1 MHSPPTAGN
10 AYIMENIM
18 DKKSFKTLEFDK
30 ILNRLADYTQNEPV
44 RNKILTLTPAET
56 LADAQNHQRQT
67 TETVGVILRRGNPP
81 GMKIYDVTPALLR
94 AERGGS
100 MNMYELLK
108 IASLCKTARAV
119 KCYLEDDKTKGEG
132 TVFELSNSL
141 FALKNVSDEI
151 EDAIISEEEMA
162 DSASPEL
169 FQIRRKKKSLAGKI
183 RDTLQEMI
191 ASTKYQKALQEPIV
205 TMRGDRYVL
214 PVRAESKNEI
224 KGIVHDASASGAT
237 LFIEPMAVVNLTN
250 TLASLEAE
258 EKEEISH
265 ILAELSA
272 FVVEYS
278 NEIKGNL
285 SALYELDFLFSKAK
299 FSLAING
306 NEPILNDEGI
316 VNIQKGRH
324 PLLDPKT
331 VVPVDIY
338 LGEEFDTLVI
348 TGPNTG
354 GKTVSL
360 KTLGLLSLMAAS
372 GLHITAA
379 ENSRIAVF
387 SNVFADIG
395 DEQSIEQSLS
405 TFSSHIVNL
414 VSILNRLDE
423 KSLVL
428 ADELGAGTDPTE
440 GAALAVAI
448 LDHIRARGAK
458 AAATTHYSELKMYA
472 LSTSR
477 VENASCE
484 FNVKTLSPTYRLL
497 IGVPGKSNAFA
508 ISRRLGLSEEVLEHA
523 GKLLHDDNIQMEE
536 VLARLE
542 KNRQKAEEQRRQAE
556 TANRDSKQLRAEL
569 KKEREQFELKRV
581 KILEET
587 RTEALRILE
596 SAKDESQK
604 FLKELRAIQDNAALK
619 EALKQAEEA
628 KAALREKQE
637 KLADKGKQQPKRT
650 GKVPKNLKIGDTVRI
665 ISLDQTATV
674 LSLPDAS
681 GTVQLEAGI
690 MKIKAKLTDLQFE
703 RTEEKKK
710 TNATITRSRTNTNM
724 KTEIDLRGQTL
735 DEAIMEV
742 DRFIDQ
748 ALLANLQIITIIHGK
763 GTGVLRKGINEFL
776 KKHPMVTGFRA
787 GGLGEGDTG
796 VTIVSLK

>member
-1 MHSPPTAGN
+1 
-10 AYIMENIM
+10 M
-18 DKKSFKTLEFDK
+18 DKKSFATLEFDK
-30 ILNRLADYTQNEPV
+30 ILSRLADYTQNEPV

-56 LADAQNHQRQT
+56 LLEAQKRQKET

-81 GMKIYDVTPALLR
+81 GMKMYDVTPALLR

-100 MNMYELLK
+100 MNMKELLK
-108 IASLCKTARAV
+108 IASLCKTARAI
-119 KCYLEDDKTKGEG
+119 KRYLEDDKTMEEG
-132 TVFELSNSL
+132 IIFSLSSSL
-141 FALKNVSDEI
+141 FPLKNVSDKI

-162 DSASPEL
+162 DGASPEL
-169 FQIRRKKKSLAGKI
+169 FRIRRKKKSLAGKI

-191 ASTKYQKALQEPIV
+191 ASSKYQKALQEPIV

-214 PVRAESKNEI
+214 PVRAEAKNEI

-237 LFIEPMAVVNLTN
+237 LFIEPMAVVSLTN
-250 TLASLEAE
+250 ELTSLEAE
-258 EKEEISH
+258 EKEEINR

-272 FVVEYS
+272 FTVEFT
-278 NEIKGNL
+278 NELKTNL
-285 SALYELDFLFSKAK
+285 SSLYELDFLFSKAK

-306 NEPILNDEGI
+306 NEPILNEEGI

-387 SNVFADIG
+387 SNIFADIG

-405 TFSSHIVNL
+405 TFSSHVVNL
-414 VSILNRLDE
+414 VSILKRLDE
-423 KSLVL
+423 HSLVL

-448 LDHIRARGAK
+448 LDYIRARGAK

-472 LSTSR
+472 LSTNR

-508 ISRRLGLSEEVLEHA
+508 ISRRLGLSEEILEHA
-523 GKLLHDDNIQMEE
+523 GELLHDDNIQIEE

-569 KKEREQFELKRV
+569 KKEREQFDIKRA
-581 KILEET
+581 KLLEEA
-587 RTEALRILE
+587 RTEAMRILE

-604 FLKELRAIQDNAALK
+604 FMKELRAIQDNAALK

-637 KLADKGKQQPKRT
+637 KLAGKGKQQPKRT
-650 GKVPKNLKIGDTVRI
+650 GKIPKNLKIGDTVRI

-690 MKIKAKLTDLQFE
+690 MKIKAKLNDLQFE
-703 RTEEKKK
+703 QREEKKK

-735 DEAIMEV
+735 DEALMEV

-748 ALLANLQIITIIHGK
+748 ALLANLQMLTIIHGK

-796 VTIVSLK
+796 VTIVTLK